1 MNHDFPRI
9 LTLLR
14 KERGLSQKEAAA
26 ELKISQALLS
36 HYENGKREC
45 GLDFLLTAAEYYR
58 VSCDY
63 LLGRTAERTGATIAI
78 PDLPTK
84 SSELVSGSRE
94 LILGKRLVINSLN
107 VLFDLLMQVGNA
119 ELSDNTI
126 TMLMTTVY
134 RVLRVLHVTNKANPK
149 NMFTLPSHSY
159 CAMTS
164 GYTAVCEANAINIA
178 RNPRLEADE
187 KMPVAISPE
196 KLSESFPLYAP
207 SLLSLTSIVED
218 KLNGNTKTNLD
229 S

>member
-26 ELKISQALLS
+26 ALKISQALLS

-45 GLDFLLTAAEYYR
+45 GLDFLVSAAEFYR

-84 SSELVSGSRE
+84 SSAAGSRE
-94 LILGKRLVINSLN
+94 LILGKRLIMNSLN

-119 ELSDNTI
+119 ELSDHAVA
-126 TMLMTTVY
+126 MMMTTVY
-134 RVLRVLHVTNKANPK
+134 RVLRLLHDTNKANPK
-149 NMFTLPSHSY
+149 DMFTLPSHSY

-164 GYTAVCEANAINIA
+164 GYTAVCEANAIRIA

-207 SLLSLTSIVED
+207 SLLSLLRIVED
-218 KLNGNTKTNLD
+218 NLTGSVKNNFD